1 MRPRVVRGGL
11 QLDMVDDHDLAES
24 HYCLVLDASALL
36 LDYSDG
42 RNKLVIDKREHH
54 DPRRD
59 VALDNIIIIIN
70 DNNALTNGGA
80 GQVRDSCRMRRR
92 RTWHVCGWEVRVLGG
107 VCGDIVRAL

>member
-11 QLDMVDDHDLAES
+11 QLDMVDDHD
-24 HYCLVLDASALL
+24 LVLDASALL

-80 GQVRDSCRMRRR
+80 GQV
-92 RTWHVCGWEVRVLGG
+92 
-107 VCGDIVRAL
+107 